1 MPMMML
7 KGNESTAY
15 AAKLARVK
23 IVPAYPITP
32 STVFP
37 EKISELIANGEM
49 EAEFLPVESEHSALS
64 AAIGAAATGAR
75 TMTATASQGLAFMNE
90 ILYIASGMRL
100 PIVMAIGNRALAA
113 PVNIWADQQDTMMVK
128 DSGWIHFYA
137 ETNQEALDL
146 TIIAF
151 KVAENSNVLLPAL
164 MGMDAFVLTHTME
177 PVNVPEQKDVDTYL
191 GEKQINY
198 PVLDPNKPA
207 TFGAFVFPEHYME
220 FRYSQYIAM
229 EHARKVI
236 DDAFES
242 FNKMFGRE
250 YSKISGF
257 GVEDAEII
265 LVTMGSMSGTAR
277 ETVRKLR
284 EKGEKVGLLKITVF
298 RPFPK
303 EEIIEMTKHAKV
315 LAIVD
320 RNISP
325 GFGGAIYSE
334 IAASYANLKNGPR
347 IMDFI
352 LGLGG
357 RDIRVENYEE
367 IYNRAKKGKRGKFD
381 EVQWIDVDEKSVK
394 DVEGSL

>member
-23 IVPAYPITP
+23 VVPAYPITP

-37 EKISELIANGEM
+37 EKVSELIANGEM
-49 EAEFLPVESEHSALS
+49 DAEFLPVESEHSALS
-64 AAIGAAATGAR
+64 AAIGAAATGVR

-90 ILYIASGMRL
+90 VLYIASGMRL

-113 PVNIWADQQDTMMVK
+113 PVNIWADQQDTMMVR

-151 KVAENSNVLLPAL
+151 KVSENENVLLPAL

-177 PVNVPEQKDVDTYL
+177 PVNVPEQKDVDAFL
-191 GEKQINY
+191 GEKEINY
-198 PVLDPNKPA
+198 PVLDPSKPA

-229 EHARKVI
+229 EHAKKVI
-236 DDAFES
+236 DDAFEQ
-242 FNKMFGRE
+242 FNKIFGRS
-250 YSKISGF
+250 YSKVSGF
-257 GVEDAEII
+257 QVEDADI
-265 LVTMGSMSGTAR
+265 LFITMGSMTGTAR

-284 EKGEKVGLLKITVF
+284 EEGEKVGLVKITVF

-303 EEIIEMTKHAKV
+303 DEIIEITKNAKV
-315 LAIVD
+315 IAVVD

-325 GFGGAIYSE
+325 GFAGAIFTE
-334 IAASYANLKNGPR
+334 VAASFTNVKNRPK
-347 IMDFI
+347 IIDFI

-367 IYNRAKKGKRGKFD
+367 IYKRSKKAMRGKFE
-381 EVQWIDVDEKSVK
+381 EVQWIDVDEESVK
-394 DVEGSL
+394 EVEGSL